1 LFCIKKYYTISP
13 VVVFIMGVFMKKT
26 LILLSVTCG
35 AALLSIGGCARN
47 ISSSTY
53 DAKTI
58 GAASETYECVVVS
71 VRKVMVEEGDYLED
85 NKTGAI
91 LGAVTG
97 GVAGNMI
104 GGGRGRTAATALGA
118 IAGGVGGAMAEKALK
133 SQEGLEYVVRI
144 TSGARKGE
152 MRTVVQ
158 GLDNALVR
166 GQSALLMVS
175 GNGRSR
181 VMPF

>member
-1 LFCIKKYYTISP
+1 MEI
-13 VVVFIMGVFMKKT
+13 FMKKT
-26 LILLSVTCG
+26 VILSSILCG
-35 AALLSIGGCARN
+35 ALLLCIGCARN

-53 DAKTI
+53 DARSI
-58 GAASETYECVVVS
+58 GSASETYECVVVN

-91 LGAVTG
+91 LGAVAG
-97 GVAGNMI
+97 GVGGNMI

-118 IAGGVGGAMAEKALK
+118 VAGGVGGAMAEKALK

-144 TSGARKGE
+144 TSGGRRGE

-158 GLDNALVR
+158 GLDGTLAK
-166 GQSALLMVS
+166 GQPALLMVG

-181 VMPF
+181 VVPLY